1 MMKTRYAVALSL
13 LAGIAVGAAAV
24 QGLHAQTKPPSYVV
38 AEIDVTNPASYDK
51 DYVPGAIKAITDG
64 GGKYI
69 VRGGATTSF
78 FGEPPKPRI
87 AIMVFETMD
96 KAVAAFNSPG
106 YKQAK
111 KEGDKYATFRVYAV
125 EGMAP

>member
-1 MMKTRYAVALSL
+1 MKTRYAVALSL
-13 LAGIAVGAAAV
+13 MAGIALGAAAV
-24 QGLHAQTKPPSYVV
+24 QGLHAQTKPPAYVV
-38 AEIDVTNPASYDK
+38 AEIDVTNPGSYDK

-87 AIMVFETMD
+87 AIMVFDSMD

-106 YKQAK
+106 YKEAK

>member
-1 MMKTRYAVALSL
+1 MKTRYAVALSL
-13 LAGIAVGAAAV
+13 LAGIALGAAAV
-24 QGLHAQTKPPSYVV
+24 QGLHAQTKPPAYVV
-38 AEIDVTNPASYDK
+38 AEIDVTNPGSYDK

-87 AIMVFETMD
+87 AIMVFDSMD

-106 YKQAK
+106 YKEAK